1 VTIHKIRTRATDSQG
16 RRIVV
21 ESYNREYVEQR
32 LVEVQ
37 KRDPSAKIV
46 RIFNR

>member
-1 VTIHKIRTRATDSQG
+1 MTVHKIRTKATDENG

-21 ESYNREYVEQR
+21 ESVNREYVEQR
-32 LVEVQ
+32 LQDVQ
-37 KRDPSAKIV
+37 VLDPAAKIV